1 MKFTS
6 ETHSRMK
13 ITETIH
19 TFKHSFRLAL
29 GENHFVDRFVYS
41 YILLGEN
48 VCLIDTGVRG
58 TAPLLQNY
66 LRQINRS
73 PGEIS
78 VVALT
83 HAHPDHIGGC
93 LTIKKTSPASFCAHP
108 VDRAWI
114 EDVEKQYRER
124 PILNFFELVE
134 GPVPVSRELKEGD
147 TLLWDKGKTIK
158 VLETPGHS
166 LGSISFFF
174 EEEGALFTGDAVPAA
189 GTIPIYVDP
198 QVSVQSIQKLKKV
211 SGVKYLFSSWH
222 EPISGDQIN
231 TTMDEGIRYI
241 ENIDKI
247 VIDLV
252 KTMPPGTS
260 GEELSLRALERM
272 GIKTSKVLPMVRTS
286 FESHRASL
294 PPSPLRG
301 EGGGGGG

>member
-1 MKFTS
+1 
-6 ETHSRMK
+6 MK

-29 GENHFVDRFVYS
+29 GENQYVDRFVYS

-78 VVALT
+78 MVALT

-93 LTIKKTSPASFCAHP
+93 LAIKKASSASFCAHHADKP
-108 VDRAWI
+108 WI
-114 EDVEKQYRER
+114 EDVEKQYQER

-147 TLLWDKGKTIK
+147 TLLWEKGKTIR

-166 LGSISFFF
+166 LGSISLFL

-198 QVSVQSIQKLKKV
+198 RVSVQSIQKLKKV

-222 EPISGDQIN
+222 EPISGNQISIAMN
-231 TTMDEGIRYI
+231 EGIRYI
-241 ENIDKI
+241 EKIDEI
-247 VIDLV
+247 VIDLI
-252 KTMPPGTS
+252 KTLPPETS
-260 GEELSLRALERM
+260 GEELSLRALETL
-272 GIKTSKVLPMVRTS
+272 GIKTGKVLPMVRTS
-286 FESHRASL
+286 FESHRPSL
-294 PPSPLRG
+294 PPSPLKG
-301 EGGGGGG
+301 EGAGGGGGR